1 VKLIILGVNVFRED
15 QMSGNK
21 VFGDRCGAAPTDQC
35 ADFTLDQSV
44 DGSIGR
50 DGSRPGDRQPVT
62 FREFMQAFESQSLPD
77 QAACFGRQS
86 DDNAD
91 GWHCQ

>member
-1 VKLIILGVNVFRED
+1 
-15 QMSGNK
+15 MSGNK
-21 VFGDRCGAAPTDQC
+21 VFGDGCGAAPTDQSVH
-35 ADFTLDQSV
+35 FTLDQSV

-50 DGSRPGDRQPVT
+50 VGPRPGNRQPVT
-62 FREFMQAFESQSLPD
+62 FREFMQTFESQSLPNE
-77 QAACFGRQS
+77 AACFGRQS

>member
-1 VKLIILGVNVFRED
+1 
-15 QMSGNK
+15 
-21 VFGDRCGAAPTDQC
+21 
-35 ADFTLDQSV
+35 
-44 DGSIGR
+44 
-50 DGSRPGDRQPVT
+50 
-62 FREFMQAFESQSLPD
+62 MQAFESQSLPD